1 MSRTSTLQLTQL
13 TQTAATQPLPVFAQ
27 WAIAF
32 AATVTVWDR
41 RVRTR
46 KAVARLE
53 NAELHDIG
61 ITPEQAREEVR
72 KRYWEA

>member
-32 AATVTVWDR
+32 AATVTLWDR
-41 RVRTR
+41 RLRTR
-46 KAVARLE
+46 KALARLDDHY
-53 NAELHDIG
+53 LHDVG
-61 ITPEQAREEVR
+61 ITPDEAREEVR